1 MELVKVVATA
11 RKTQGKSE
19 AKRLRA
25 TGQIPAVAYGKGEA
39 AVALAVSPKEI
50 VGVLGRPLGRNSPI
64 ELSVEGGEKLT
75 VLLRDFQYHPLSR
88 DLLHADFLKIN
99 LDQPVDVDVPL
110 ELTGKAKG
118 VVDGGVL
125 RQVYRKLPL
134 RCLPKDIPVKLEHDM
149 TLIEIDQS
157 VLVSELAIPAGVT
170 VLLPPDQ
177 TVAAVSTEKKQPD
190 EDELAAA
197 AAAAAA
203 AAPGAPGAPGAAAPG
218 APGAAPAPDKPEK

>member
-1 MELVKVVATA
+1 MELVKVAATS
-11 RKTQGKSE
+11 RTTHGKSD
-19 AKRLRA
+19 ARRLRA
-25 TGQIPAVAYGKGEA
+25 KGQIPAVAYGKGEQ
-39 AVALAVSPKEI
+39 AVQLAVSPKEI

-64 ELSVEGGEKLT
+64 ELAVEGGQKLT
-75 VLLRDFQYHPLSR
+75 VLLCDFQYHPLSR
-88 DLLHADFLKIN
+88 DLLHADFLKIA

-157 VLVSELAIPAGVT
+157 VLVSDLAIPAGVT
-170 VLLPPDQ
+170 VRLPADQ
-177 TVAAVSTEKKQPD
+177 TVAAVATVKKMPD
-190 EDELAAA
+190 EDELAAQA
-197 AAAAAA
+197 AAAA
-203 AAPGAPGAPGAAAPG
+203 GAAAPG
-218 APGAAPAPDKPEK
+218 AAPAAGAAPAEGAKADKPESK